1 MQTQDLIARRK
12 KQQLGRKEEKNLA
25 LQNQTK
31 QVKELEEQKKEKDV
45 VVSGLKSQEKDL
57 KRQIDIKKK
66 RDRDLV
72 SNINKIVQKEIA
84 DARKAAAERIAAEK
98 KAAEKKAADE
108 KKNNATTVVTTNPTT
123 TAPTKPEVI
132 VEKRKHYLRPLVQ
145 MWYLIQMQN

>member
-1 MQTQDLIARRK
+1 
-12 KQQLGRKEEKNLA
+12 

-98 KAAEKKAADE
+98 KAADE